1 VVPTQS
7 KLNSIYKQVNSFVFM
22 PAEVYLSHSSTDL
35 MHITVNLLNV
45 LLSAWAAFDRT
56 QRHLKHSSFATAK
69 LDTINNFR
77 VFPLTEGKELRL
89 TETNNWD
96 STRIIRQ
103 SVYPSVA

>member
-1 VVPTQS
+1 
-7 KLNSIYKQVNSFVFM
+7 
-22 PAEVYLSHSSTDL
+22 
-35 MHITVNLLNV
+35 VNLLNV

-89 TETNNWD
+89 REKRLGLNKHHPAEC
-96 STRIIRQ
+96 ILIG
-103 SVYPSVA
+103 SVGLKVRSGNKTT